1 MIEMVIWLVVIA
13 AFVFRALKK
22 NGTLD
27 ELFAGAKK
35 RKENKAERVVYEQP
49 EEGSGKK
56 EKKKKGPGIRVPKH
70 TGLAVTAVVIVL
82 AAAVLSFDSFYT
94 LSEVRWRWSPRS
106 ENRQW
111 RRHQV
116 FTLKFR

>member
-56 EKKKKGPGIRVPKH
+56 EKKKIMEIKDEGCG
-70 TGLAVTAVVIVL
+70 GS
-82 AAAVLSFDSFYT
+82 AAA
-94 LSEVRWRWSPRS
+94 
-106 ENRQW
+106 
-111 RRHQV
+111 HC
-116 FTLKFR
+116 

>member
-1 MIEMVIWLVVIA
+1 MARCDCGVRVPGV
-13 AFVFRALKK
+13 KK

-49 EEGSGKK
+49 EGGSGKK
-56 EKKKKGPGIRVPKH
+56 EKKKGPGIRVPKH
-70 TGLAVTAVVIVL
+70 TGLAVTAVVLVL

-94 LSEVRWRWSPRS
+94 LSEEEMAVVTTFG
-106 ENRQW
+106 NRQW

-116 FTLKFR
+116 FTLNSGDPARD

>member
-13 AFVFRALKK
+13 AFVFQALKK

-56 EKKKKGPGIRVPKH
+56 EKKKGKPNVPEK
-70 TGLAVTAVVIVL
+70 LPVQPKNKDYPL
-82 AAAVLSFDSFYT
+82 PSLF
-94 LSEVRWRWSPRS
+94 
-106 ENRQW
+106 N
-111 RRHQV
+111 
-116 FTLKFR
+116 

>member
-49 EEGSGKK
+49 EGGSGEEGE
-56 EKKKKGPGIRVPKH
+56 EKGTGDPG
-70 TGLAVTAVVIVL
+70 
-82 AAAVLSFDSFYT
+82 
-94 LSEVRWRWSPRS
+94 SEAHRSCGDCGCARPRGGS
-106 ENRQW
+106 A
-111 RRHQV
+111 
-116 FTLKFR
+116 FL

>member
-49 EEGSGKK
+49 EEGPGRRRRRRGRGSGS
-56 EKKKKGPGIRVPKH
+56 RS
-70 TGLAVTAVVIVL
+70 TQVL
-82 AAAVLSFDSFYT
+82 
-94 LSEVRWRWSPRS
+94 R
-106 ENRQW
+106 
-111 RRHQV
+111 
-116 FTLKFR
+116 

>member
-13 AFVFRALKK
+13 VFVFRALKQ

-35 RKENKAERVVYEQP
+35 RKENQAERVVYEQP

-56 EKKKKGPGIRVPKH
+56 EKKKGPGDP
-70 TGLAVTAVVIVL
+70 G
-82 AAAVLSFDSFYT
+82 
-94 LSEVRWRWSPRS
+94 SEAHRFCGDYGCDRPRGGS
-106 ENRQW
+106 A
-111 RRHQV
+111 
-116 FTLKFR
+116 FL

>member
-56 EKKKKGPGIRVPKH
+56 EKKKNGGRDFILMQAICIIWWLYSNGKKMESG
-70 TGLAVTAVVIVL
+70 
-82 AAAVLSFDSFYT
+82 
-94 LSEVRWRWSPRS
+94 
-106 ENRQW
+106 
-111 RRHQV
+111 
-116 FTLKFR
+116 

>member
-13 AFVFRALKK
+13 AFVFQALKK

-56 EKKKKGPGIRVPKH
+56 EKKKGPGIRVPK
-70 TGLAVTAVVIVL
+70 L
-82 AAAVLSFDSFYT
+82 FPRR
-94 LSEVRWRWSPRS
+94 RWRWSPRS

-111 RRHQV
+111 RRHRV

>member
-35 RKENKAERVVYEQP
+35 RKENK
-49 EEGSGKK
+49 
-56 EKKKKGPGIRVPKH
+56 
-70 TGLAVTAVVIVL
+70 TC
-82 AAAVLSFDSFYT
+82 
-94 LSEVRWRWSPRS
+94 
-106 ENRQW
+106 
-111 RRHQV
+111 
-116 FTLKFR
+116 

>member
-35 RKENKAERVVYEQP
+35 RKENQAERVVYEQGRRRRRRRGR
-49 EEGSGKK
+49 GSGS
-56 EKKKKGPGIRVPKH
+56 RS
-70 TGLAVTAVVIVL
+70 TQVL
-82 AAAVLSFDSFYT
+82 
-94 LSEVRWRWSPRS
+94 R
-106 ENRQW
+106 
-111 RRHQV
+111 
-116 FTLKFR
+116 